1 MRLQSNLQIRNFSR
15 VGLGTKIEQSVFDFL
30 GENGFKRGDQ
40 LPSQSWFAEGLGISL
55 SSLRETFSRLEE
67 RGILKIEHGKGTFL
81 NRNLDDLEFHI
92 DLNLSLT
99 QMILNQGMEPGTSE
113 IKVSMEDLPD
123 EMHHFLNNPS
133 EDKVMCLRR
142 VRTADKKPIA
152 YSVAYFDSDFIQ
164 YKDSLSACYGS
175 VYDFMMTQTDRPIT
189 DTDATIFAEPANSLV
204 SSKLKIDTR
213 APLLVLRQIHKGSA
227 GEHLIA
233 SIEYFYNC
241 KVDIKIKQK

>member
-1 MRLQSNLQIRNFSR
+1 MRLQKNPPIRHFSR
-15 VGLGTKIEQSVFDFL
+15 VGLSTKIEQSILDFL
-30 GENGFKRGDQ
+30 GKNGYKQGDQ
-40 LPSQSWFAEGLGISL
+40 LPSQSWFAESLGISL

-81 NRNLDDLEFHI
+81 NKNLDELEFHI

-113 IKVSMEDLPD
+113 ISIGMEELPD
-123 EMHHFLNNPS
+123 DMCDYLNKPRK
-133 EDKVMCLRR
+133 EEYMCLRR

-152 YSVAYFDSDFIQ
+152 YSVAYFDNDFIQ
-164 YKDSLSACYGS
+164 YRDSLAVCYGS

-189 DTDATIFAEPANSLV
+189 NTEATIYAEPANV
-204 SSKLKIDTR
+204 FIAKKLEIDIN
-213 APLLVLRQIHKGSA
+213 APLLVLHQIHKGSE

-241 KVDIKIKQK
+241 KVDINIKQK